1 VSGSP
6 DGRAADTDSPSAG
19 APGSA
24 LRDVAHS
31 VVAGIA
37 HDLSGRLTALL
48 GIAQIVKAGMPLDDE
63 LIAVLDDQARR
74 IEFAIRQLRLIPFL
88 DRMPPLVSSLRD
100 VVSDSV
106 VLYEARSGG
115 EPVRIEVI
123 DGGDAAV
130 RGTFDRPLREALL
143 LLLLA
148 AEQPHGHAARAAP
161 VTVEHG
167 TNDGIA
173 FVRIHSAS
181 DTDLTNR
188 SRDAIDEARTVA
200 GLFDGTVE
208 RTTVGDEPEGWTVT
222 VRLPALG

>member
-1 VSGSP
+1 
-6 DGRAADTDSPSAG
+6 
-19 APGSA
+19 
-24 LRDVAHS
+24 
-31 VVAGIA
+31 
-37 HDLSGRLTALL
+37 
-48 GIAQIVKAGMPLDDE
+48 
-63 LIAVLDDQARR
+63 
-74 IEFAIRQLRLIPFL
+74 
-88 DRMPPLVSSLRD
+88 
-100 VVSDSV
+100 
-106 VLYEARSGG
+106 
-115 EPVRIEVI
+115 
-123 DGGDAAV
+123 
-130 RGTFDRPLREALL
+130 
-143 LLLLA
+143 
-148 AEQPHGHAARAAP
+148 